1 MSFRKRTVIRFA
13 KWVGATS
20 QKIRGGQG
28 ATLPGFVARKLY
40 PSILSSLSKDI
51 KKKTFVVLGTNG
63 KTTINNILYH
73 ALTEEGQ
80 TVVINKRGYN
90 TVHHV

>member
-51 KKKTFVVLGTNG
+51 KKKKIGR
-63 KTTINNILYH
+63 
-73 ALTEEGQ
+73 A
-80 TVVINKRGYN
+80 
-90 TVHHV
+90 HV